1 MISGENLQFCAADSN
16 KYIGRIHHCSS
27 FFSHILHR
35 ISEIPISAE
44 SYICVPKNVR
54 ISMLSTIGR
63 ESCPVNFACTMRT
76 YKWRV
81 RERKWRENGEFQRW
95 GEMEREISSLS
106 MSSLSRHC
114 VSIFSF
120 SRQVLSLHL
129 LILSQF
135 SHYLAISLLITLH

>member
-16 KYIGRIHHCSS
+16 KYIGRIHPHPPLL
-27 FFSHILHR
+27 FFLFPHFDR

-76 YKWRV
+76 FKWRV

-95 GEMEREISSLS
+95 GEMEREISSLY

-114 VSIFSF
+114 ISIFSF
-120 SRQVLSLHL
+120 SHHFLSLAT
-129 LILSQF
+129 SF
-135 SHYLAISLLITLH
+135 